1 MGVLKGVIDIGTN
14 DAGMTTIG
22 LNMYLAAGLAALLFW
37 LGNWTVDKVRFLKE
51 KCIPAPLVGGLY
63 FAIPDSALRQVPPR

>member
-37 LGNWTVDKVRFLKE
+37 LVTGQLTKFV
-51 KCIPAPLVGGLY
+51 
-63 FAIPDSALRQVPPR
+63 S